1 MDWALAFFIGMG
13 TSLIELFSRYRDEPL
28 KVIATSQFAW
38 VYLLL
43 NGLMAI
49 GAHAVLLDSGFTTIE
64 TPTSRASLAVGSGIS
79 AALILR
85 SRVFEAR
92 LGDEQ
97 VSIGPGYIVDQL
109 LGIIDAQIDRRRAL
123 QRVSIVV
130 SVMDGKDFDGSRIHA
145 STMITGS
152 RQNLS
157 LQEQKD
163 LANQIREVVD
173 RKIPDQEKSYALGFI
188 LLDFMGEEFLQTV
201 AARLPSVEQP
211 PMAVPTF
218 VAPGGITDTGQG
230 VVAKRNWGA
239 SLPVQRARVVR
250 EVLTGFQLEAV
261 REHTLGLIDS
271 GDIGANEDERILL
284 RQQIAD
290 VLGRPASDEDKVFA
304 IGFAVHSLCNS
315 SRFREAYA
323 ELRGKPTGSHPIVP
337 PATSVAR
344 VTAPA
349 SAPEN
354 TGDDNDDDD
363 DDSELDVSMTGLDAE
378 DSGSGRPKTGS
389 HPALKLNAGPLP
401 IAKERGRPS

>member
-13 TSLIELFSRYRDEPL
+13 TSLIELLSRYRDEPI

-49 GAHAVLLDSGFTTIE
+49 GAHAVLLDSGFTTVD
-64 TPTSRASLAVGSGIS
+64 TQTSRATLAVGSGVS

-85 SRVFEAR
+85 SRVFTAR

-130 SVMDGKDFDGSRIHA
+130 GIMDGKEFDGSRIHA
-145 STMITGS
+145 ATMITGS

-157 LQEQKD
+157 LQDQKD
-163 LANQIREVVD
+163 LANQIREVGD
-173 RKIPDQEKSYALGFI
+173 RKIPDQEKAYALGFI
-188 LLDFMGEEFLQTV
+188 LLDFMGEEFLKAV
-201 AARLPSVEQP
+201 SAKLPSVPKEP
-211 PMAVPTF
+211 VEVPTF
-218 VAPGGITDTGQG
+218 VAPGITDTGAG
-230 VVAKRNWGA
+230 VVAKRTWGA
-239 SLPVQRARVVR
+239 SLPVQRAKVVR
-250 EVLTGFQLEAV
+250 ELLTGADLEAV
-261 REHTLGLIDS
+261 RARTISLLDS
-271 GDIGANEDERILL
+271 GQLGANEDERLLL

-304 IGFAVHSLCNS
+304 IGFAVHGLWDSA
-315 SRFREAYA
+315 RFREHYSD
-323 ELRGKPTGSHPIVP
+323 LRPKQPVSPSPTAAP
-337 PATSVAR
+337 R
-344 VTAPA
+344 VDP
-349 SAPEN
+349 SSN
-354 TGDDNDDDD
+354 DGGGDEGDIEI
-363 DDSELDVSMTGLDAE
+363 STTGLDSE

-401 IAKERGRPS
+401 IAKDRGRV

>member
-13 TSLIELFSRYRDEPL
+13 TSLIELLSRYRDEPI

-43 NGLMAI
+43 NGLMGI
-49 GAHAVLLDSGFTTIE
+49 GAHAVLLDSGFTTID
-64 TPTSRASLAVGSGIS
+64 TPTSRASLAVGSGVS

-85 SRVFEAR
+85 SRVFTAR

-130 SVMDGKDFDGSRIHA
+130 GVMDGKDFDGSRIHA
-145 STMITGS
+145 ATMITGS

-157 LQEQKD
+157 LQDQKD

-188 LLDFMGEEFLQTV
+188 LLDFMGEEFLQAV
-201 AARLPSVEQP
+201 ASKLPRVEP
-211 PMAVPTF
+211 EPVMVPTF
-218 VAPGGITDTGQG
+218 VAPGGGITDTGAG
-230 VVAKRNWGA
+230 VVAKRTWGA
-239 SLPVQRARVVR
+239 SLPVQRAKVVR
-250 EVLTGFQLEAV
+250 ELLTGADLEAV
-261 REHTLGLIDS
+261 RARTVSLLDS
-271 GDIGANEDERILL
+271 GQLGANEDERMLL
-284 RQQIAD
+284 RQQMAD
-290 VLGRPASDEDKVFA
+290 VLGRPASDADKVFA
-304 IGFAVHSLCNS
+304 IGFAVHGLWDSV
-315 SRFREAYA
+315 RFREHYA
-323 ELRGKPTGSHPIVP
+323 DLRKQTPAGQAAKPS
-337 PATSVAR
+337 AD
-344 VTAPA
+344 A
-349 SAPEN
+349 SKIQTDE
-354 TGDDNDDDD
+354 GDDDA
-363 DDSELDVSMTGLDAE
+363 ELDVSMTGLDSE

-401 IAKERGRPS
+401 IAKDRGRV

>member
-43 NGLMAI
+43 NGLMGI
-49 GAHAVLLDSGFTTIE
+49 GAHAVLLDSGFTSIDSA
-64 TPTSRASLAVGSGIS
+64 TSRASLAVGSGVS

-85 SRVFEAR
+85 SRVFTAR

-130 SVMDGKDFDGSRIHA
+130 GIMDGKDFDGSRIHA
-145 STMITGS
+145 ATMITGS

-157 LQEQKD
+157 LQDQKD

-173 RKIPDQEKSYALGFI
+173 RKIPDQEKAYALGFI
-188 LLDFMGEEFLQTV
+188 LLDFMGEEFLKAV
-201 AARLPSVEQP
+201 ASKLPSVEP
-211 PMAVPTF
+211 EPVMVPTF
-218 VAPGGITDTGQG
+218 VAPGGGITETGTG
-230 VVAKRNWGA
+230 TVAKRTWGA
-239 SLPVQRARVVR
+239 SLPVQRAKVVR
-250 EVLTGFQLEAV
+250 ELLTGAELEPV
-261 REHTLGLIDS
+261 RARTVSLLDS
-271 GDIGANEDERILL
+271 GQLGANEDERMLL

-290 VLGRPASDEDKVFA
+290 VLARPATDADKVFA
-304 IGFAVHSLCNS
+304 IGFAVHGLWDSV
-315 SRFREAYA
+315 RFREHYA
-323 ELRGKPTGSHPIVP
+323 DLRKPS
-337 PATSVAR
+337 A
-344 VTAPA
+344 A
-349 SAPEN
+349 SRPSADADKLQTDE
-354 TGDDNDDDD
+354 GD
-363 DDSELDVSMTGLDAE
+363 DDSDLEVSMSGIDAE

-401 IAKERGRPS
+401 IAKDRGRV

>member
-13 TSLIELFSRYRDEPL
+13 TSLIELLSRYRDEPL

-43 NGLMAI
+43 NGLMGI
-49 GAHAVLLDSGFTTIE
+49 GAHAVLLDSGFTTID
-64 TPTSRASLAVGSGIS
+64 TPTSRASLAVGSGVS

-85 SRVFEAR
+85 SRVFTAR

-130 SVMDGKDFDGSRIHA
+130 GIMDGKDFDGSRIHA
-145 STMITGS
+145 ATMITGS

-157 LQEQKD
+157 LQDQKD

-188 LLDFMGEEFLQTV
+188 LLDFMGEEFLQAV
-201 AARLPSVEQP
+201 ASKLPSVEP
-211 PMAVPTF
+211 EPAMVPTF
-218 VAPGGITDTGQG
+218 VAPGGGITETGTG
-230 VVAKRNWGA
+230 VVAKRTWGA
-239 SLPVQRARVVR
+239 SLPVQRAKVVR
-250 EVLTGFQLEAV
+250 ELLTGAELEAV
-261 REHTLGLIDS
+261 RARTVSLLDS
-271 GDIGANEDERILL
+271 GQLGANEDERMLL

-290 VLGRPASDEDKVFA
+290 VLARPATDADKVFA
-304 IGFAVHSLCNS
+304 IGFAVHGLWDSV
-315 SRFREAYA
+315 RFREHYA
-323 ELRGKPTGSHPIVP
+323 DLRKPS
-337 PATSVAR
+337 
-344 VTAPA
+344 A
-349 SAPEN
+349 SQTPKPSTDASKTQTDE
-354 TGDDNDDDD
+354 GDDE
-363 DDSELDVSMTGLDAE
+363 DDSELEVSMSGLDSSE

-401 IAKERGRPS
+401 IAKDRGRP

>member
-13 TSLIELFSRYRDEPL
+13 TSLIELLSRYRDEPI

-43 NGLMAI
+43 NGLMGI
-49 GAHAVLLDSGFTTIE
+49 GAHAVLLDSGFTTID
-64 TPTSRASLAVGSGIS
+64 TATSRASLAVGSGVS

-85 SRVFEAR
+85 SRVFTAR

-130 SVMDGKDFDGSRIHA
+130 GVMDGKDFDGSRIHA
-145 STMITGS
+145 ATMITGS

-157 LQEQKD
+157 LQDQKD

-188 LLDFMGEEFLQTV
+188 LLDFMGEEFLQAV
-201 AARLPSVEQP
+201 ASKLPSVEP
-211 PMAVPTF
+211 EPVLVPTF
-218 VAPGGITDTGQG
+218 VAPGGGITETGTG
-230 VVAKRNWGA
+230 IVAKRTWGA
-239 SLPVQRARVVR
+239 SLPVQRAKVVR
-250 EVLTGFQLEAV
+250 ELLTGADLEAV
-261 REHTLGLIDS
+261 RARTVSLLDS
-271 GDIGANEDERILL
+271 GQLGANEDERMLL
-284 RQQIAD
+284 RQQMAD
-290 VLGRPASDEDKVFA
+290 VLARPSTDADKVFA
-304 IGFAVHSLCNS
+304 IGFAVHGLWDSV
-315 SRFREAYA
+315 RFREHYA
-323 ELRGKPTGSHPIVP
+323 DLRKPS
-337 PATSVAR
+337 
-344 VTAPA
+344 PA
-349 SAPEN
+349 SQAAPKA
-354 TGDDNDDDD
+354 GGADDASKNQTDEGD
-363 DDSELDVSMTGLDAE
+363 DDSELEVSMSGIDSE

-401 IAKERGRPS
+401 IAKDRGRV

>member
-13 TSLIELFSRYRDEPL
+13 TSLIELLSRYRDEPI

-43 NGLMAI
+43 NGLMGI
-49 GAHAVLLDSGFTTIE
+49 GAHAVLLDSGFTTID
-64 TPTSRASLAVGSGIS
+64 TPTSRASLAVGSGVS

-85 SRVFEAR
+85 SRVFTAR

-130 SVMDGKDFDGSRIHA
+130 GVMDGKDFDGSRIHA
-145 STMITGS
+145 ATMITGS

-157 LQEQKD
+157 LQDQKD

-188 LLDFMGEEFLQTV
+188 LLDFMGEEFLQAV
-201 AARLPSVEQP
+201 ASKLPSVQTESA
-211 PMAVPTF
+211 MVPTF
-218 VAPGGITDTGQG
+218 ASLGGGLGGGGLVGITETGQG
-230 VVAKRNWGA
+230 VVAKRTWGA
-239 SLPVQRARVVR
+239 SLPVQRAKVVR
-250 EVLTGFQLEAV
+250 ELLTGAELEAV
-261 REHTLGLIDS
+261 RVRTVSLLDS
-271 GDIGANEDERILL
+271 GQLGANEDERMLI
-284 RQQIAD
+284 RQQMAD
-290 VLGRPASDEDKVFA
+290 VLARPATDADKVFA
-304 IGFAVHSLCNS
+304 IGFAVHGLWDSV
-315 SRFREAYA
+315 RFREHYA
-323 ELRGKPTGSHPIVP
+323 DLRKPSAASTA
-337 PATSVAR
+337 ATD
-344 VTAPA
+344 A
-349 SAPEN
+349 S
-354 TGDDNDDDD
+354 TIQTDSGDDE
-363 DDSELDVSMTGLDAE
+363 DDSELDVSMTGLDSE

-401 IAKERGRPS
+401 IAKDRGRV

>member
-13 TSLIELFSRYRDEPL
+13 TSLIELLSRYRDEPI

-49 GAHAVLLDSGFTTIE
+49 GAHAVLLDSGFTTID
-64 TPTSRASLAVGSGIS
+64 TQTSRATLAVGSGVS

-85 SRVFEAR
+85 SRVFTAR

-130 SVMDGKDFDGSRIHA
+130 SVMEGKEFDGSRIHA
-145 STMITGS
+145 ATMITGS

-157 LQEQKD
+157 LQDQKD

-188 LLDFMGEEFLQTV
+188 LLDFMGEEFLQAV
-201 AARLPSVEQP
+201 AARLPAVQVEP
-211 PMAVPTF
+211 DPVPTF
-218 VAPGGITDTGQG
+218 VAAGITDTGAG
-230 VVAKRNWGA
+230 IVSKRNWGA
-239 SLPVQRARVVR
+239 SLPVQRAKVVR
-250 EVLTGFQLEAV
+250 ELLTGTELEAV
-261 REHTLGLIDS
+261 RARTVSLLDS
-271 GDIGANEDERILL
+271 GQLGANEDERMLL

-304 IGFAVHSLCNS
+304 IGFAVHNLEDSA
-315 SRFREAYA
+315 RFREHYSDLKVR
-323 ELRGKPTGSHPIVP
+323 E
-337 PATSVAR
+337 PASQPAAPSVAAKK
-344 VTAPA
+344 VDTDDEDDEAD
-349 SAPEN
+349 
-354 TGDDNDDDD
+354 GDI
-363 DDSELDVSMTGLDAE
+363 EVSMSGLAPD

-401 IAKERGRPS
+401 IAKDRGRS

>member
-49 GAHAVLLDSGFTTIE
+49 GAHAVLLDSDFTTID
-64 TPTSRASLAVGSGIS
+64 TPTSRASLAVASGIS

-130 SVMDGKDFDGSRIHA
+130 NVMDGKDFDGSRIHA

-157 LQEQKD
+157 LQ
-163 LANQIREVVD
+163 
-173 RKIPDQEKSYALGFI
+173 
-188 LLDFMGEEFLQTV
+188 
-201 AARLPSVEQP
+201 
-211 PMAVPTF
+211 
-218 VAPGGITDTGQG
+218 
-230 VVAKRNWGA
+230 
-239 SLPVQRARVVR
+239 
-250 EVLTGFQLEAV
+250 
-261 REHTLGLIDS
+261 
-271 GDIGANEDERILL
+271 
-284 RQQIAD
+284 
-290 VLGRPASDEDKVFA
+290 
-304 IGFAVHSLCNS
+304 
-315 SRFREAYA
+315 
-323 ELRGKPTGSHPIVP
+323 
-337 PATSVAR
+337 
-344 VTAPA
+344 
-349 SAPEN
+349 
-354 TGDDNDDDD
+354 
-363 DDSELDVSMTGLDAE
+363 
-378 DSGSGRPKTGS
+378 
-389 HPALKLNAGPLP
+389 
-401 IAKERGRPS
+401 

>member
-188 LLDFMGEEFLQTV
+188 LLDFMGEEFLQAV
-201 AARLPSVEQP
+201 AARLPSIEQP
-211 PMAVPTF
+211 AITPPTF
-218 VAPGGITDTGQG
+218 VANGITDTGTG
-230 VVAKRNWGA
+230 TVAKRTWGA
-239 SLPVQRARVVR
+239 SLPVQRARIVR

-261 REHTLGLIDS
+261 RAHTMQLIDN
-271 GDIGANEDERILL
+271 GELGASEDERILL

-290 VLGRPASDEDKVFA
+290 VLARPASDEDKVFA

-323 ELRGKPTGSHPIVP
+323 ELRGKPTGSHAVVP
-337 PATSVAR
+337 PSAA
-344 VTAPA
+344 AAEPA
-349 SAPEN
+349 EQ
-354 TGDDNDDDD
+354 DDDED
-363 DDSELDVSMTGLDAE
+363 EDESEQLDVSMTGLDAE

-401 IAKERGRPS
+401 IAKDRGRPNG

>member
-13 TSLIELFSRYRDEPL
+13 TSLIELLSRYRDEPL

-43 NGLMAI
+43 NGLMGI
-49 GAHAVLLDSGFTTIE
+49 GAHAVLLDSGFTTID
-64 TPTSRASLAVGSGIS
+64 TPTSRASLAVGSGVS

-85 SRVFEAR
+85 SRVFTAR

-145 STMITGS
+145 QTMITGS

-188 LLDFMGEEFLQTV
+188 LLDFMGEEFLLAV
-201 AARLPSVEQP
+201 ATKLPSVEP
-211 PMAVPTF
+211 PHVSAPTF
-218 VAPGGITDTGQG
+218 VANGITDTGAG
-230 VVAKRNWGA
+230 VVTKRTWGA

-250 EVLTGFQLEAV
+250 ETLTGFQLEAV
-261 REHTLGLIDS
+261 REHTMQLLDKGE
-271 GDIGANEDERILL
+271 IGSSEDERILL

-290 VLGRPASDEDKVFA
+290 VLARPASDEDKVFA

-323 ELRGKPTGSHPIVP
+323 ELRGKPTGSHPTVP
-337 PATSVAR
+337 VSEEQT
-344 VTAPA
+344 
-349 SAPEN
+349 
-354 TGDDNDDDD
+354 DDE
-363 DDSELDVSMTGLDAE
+363 DDSEVEVSMTGLAAD

-401 IAKERGRPS
+401 AAKDRGRS

>member
-13 TSLIELFSRYRDEPL
+13 TSLIELLSRYRDEPI

-43 NGLMAI
+43 NGLMGI
-49 GAHAVLLDSGFTTIE
+49 GAHAVLLDSGFTTID
-64 TPTSRASLAVGSGIS
+64 TATSRASLAVGSGVS

-85 SRVFEAR
+85 SRVFTAR

-130 SVMDGKDFDGSRIHA
+130 GVMDGKDFDGSRIHA
-145 STMITGS
+145 ATMITGS

-157 LQEQKD
+157 LQDQKD

-188 LLDFMGEEFLQTV
+188 LLDFMGEEFLQAV
-201 AARLPSVEQP
+201 ASKLPSVEP
-211 PMAVPTF
+211 EPVLVPTF
-218 VAPGGITDTGQG
+218 VAPGGGITETGTG
-230 VVAKRNWGA
+230 VVAKRTWGA
-239 SLPVQRARVVR
+239 SLPVQRAKVVR
-250 EVLTGFQLEAV
+250 ELLTGADLEAV
-261 REHTLGLIDS
+261 RARTVSLLDS
-271 GDIGANEDERILL
+271 GQLGANEDERMLL
-284 RQQIAD
+284 RQQMAD
-290 VLGRPASDEDKVFA
+290 VLARPSTDADKVFA
-304 IGFAVHSLCNS
+304 IGFAVHGLWDSV
-315 SRFREAYA
+315 RFREHYA
-323 ELRGKPTGSHPIVP
+323 DLRKPS
-337 PATSVAR
+337 
-344 VTAPA
+344 PA
-349 SAPEN
+349 SQAAPKA
-354 TGDDNDDDD
+354 GGADDASKNQTDEGD
-363 DDSELDVSMTGLDAE
+363 DDSELEVSMSGIDSE

-401 IAKERGRPS
+401 IAKDRGRV